1 MTWALSTETA
11 QSKKKRKRNPET
23 LPSICLESLNVFASK
38 TIKGLFVLFPSA
50 KSTCG
55 FIGFHSWD
63 NRGNVSS
70 KKKKVFYSEAGEPKI
85 SCVTPSLLTLS

>member
-11 QSKKKRKRNPET
+11 QSKKKRKRNPEI

-70 KKKKVFYSEAGEPKI
+70 KKKKSVLFRGRRTENLL
-85 SCVTPSLLTLS
+85 CHSLSPNP